1 MKIVSTYFNSQ
12 IEVKQ
17 GEIFLLVIENQKL
30 FKTLLEDV
38 HKQANGEDGDII
50 LSKNNVPISVSK
62 NVDVIENFAPFD
74 INGKTFISKIV
85 SLMEKV
91 AVDAEHFVKTSQL
104 LADIENYM
112 VDLSFDFP
120 FDVECTKLNVSSLI
134 KSLSVCVADDN
145 VDDIE
150 TILDYMSLVT
160 DVDKQKLFVTVNMR
174 SYFDDEC
181 IYAFAN
187 AVARKQLRVLM
198 LESSMRDK
206 IKNVS
211 QLIIDKDLCE
221 I

>member
-12 IEVKQ
+12 IEIGQ
-17 GEIFLLVIENQKL
+17 GETFLLVIENQRL
-30 FKTLLEDV
+30 FKTLLEDI
-38 HKQANGEDGDII
+38 HKQVNGEEGDIVI
-50 LSKNNVPISVSK
+50 SKNNVPVSVSK
-62 NVDVIENFAPFD
+62 NIDVIENFAPFD
-74 INGKTFISKIV
+74 INGKAFISKIV
-85 SLMEKV
+85 SLMETV

-104 LADIENYM
+104 LADIENYI

-174 SYFDDEC
+174 SYFDDESM
-181 IYAFAN
+181 YAFVN

-206 IKNVS
+206 IQNVS
-211 QLIIDKDLCE
+211 GLIIDKDLCE